1 MFNSMAGQGH
11 VDQIGTFQPGGA
23 QARLPANR
31 QLRITQTAV
40 MQVFCD
46 HRHPIELV
54 PFLRFLPN
62 LHHTLISSGLAM
74 SERHMIRQAVA
85 SDEAAVRACAEQAYA
100 PYIRVIGRKP
110 APMLADYK
118 AQIAAGHVYLSTG
131 EPGELHGFIVFFP
144 VDQQMLLE
152 NVAVSE
158 AGRGKGIGK
167 SLIQFC
173 EAQAMGLGLGSVHLY
188 TNVKMTDNLS
198 IYPRLGYLEVERRSE
213 DGFER
218 VYFEKRLG

>member
-1 MFNSMAGQGH
+1 
-11 VDQIGTFQPGGA
+11 
-23 QARLPANR
+23 
-31 QLRITQTAV
+31 
-40 MQVFCD
+40 
-46 HRHPIELV
+46 
-54 PFLRFLPN
+54 
-62 LHHTLISSGLAM
+62 
-74 SERHMIRQAVA
+74 MIRQAVA

-100 PYIRVIGRKP
+100 PYIHVIGRKP

-131 EPGELHGFIVFFP
+131 EQDELHGFIVFFA
-144 VDQQMLLE
+144 VDQQMFLE

-158 AGRGKGIGK
+158 AGRGRGIGK

-173 EAQAMGLGLGSVHLY
+173 EAQAAGLGLGSVHLY